1 MLSQNTK
8 KKPKLAW
15 RYSLLCCMLN
25 VIEAKVHD
33 LCVTLV
39 GVAVSFIYV
48 TLHFM
53 QSSGWRIGKRLLG
66 AVYYMIIKEIDS
78 QSENCDREEAR

>member
-1 MLSQNTK
+1 MLSQNSRKAKFGVEILIIMPYT
-8 KKPKLAW
+8 
-15 RYSLLCCMLN
+15 
-25 VIEAKVHD
+25 KVHD

-39 GVAVSFIYV
+39 GVALSFIYV

-66 AVYYMIIKEIDS
+66 AVYYMVIKEM
-78 QSENCDREEAR
+78 

>member
-1 MLSQNTK
+1 MLYVT
-8 KKPKLAW
+8 
-15 RYSLLCCMLN
+15 
-25 VIEAKVHD
+25 EAKVND

-66 AVYYMIIKEIDS
+66 AVHYMIIKEIDS